1 MKKNDSFQ
9 MCQSVMLS
17 PGEITKKV
25 SKEYDRKREEAR
37 ERKSTIEFKKRRR
50 EKRSSKVITRKLVK
64 YERQNRMRQQL
75 I

>member
-1 MKKNDSFQ
+1 
-9 MCQSVMLS
+9 MLS

-25 SKEYDRKREEAR
+25 SKEYDGKREEAR

>member
-1 MKKNDSFQ
+1 

>member
-1 MKKNDSFQ
+1 
-9 MCQSVMLS
+9 MCQSLMLS

-37 ERKSTIEFKKRRR
+37 ERKSTIEFKNRRR

>member
-1 MKKNDSFQ
+1 MKNNDSFQ

>member
-1 MKKNDSFQ
+1 

-64 YERQNRMRQQL
+64 YEGQNRMRQQL